1 MRPSKSSPGCSSSL
15 FSLSSFAQST
25 VRLTTRS
32 RGCHL
37 AGAAVENEVEKLRQ
51 SLADTLSRHP
61 PANRGKCR
69 GDSLRGDSWI
79 AHIAVVSPGV
89 AISVNENCDPT
100 VRGDMVT
107 ALDLL
112 AEKTD
117 FPSHI
122 VWPLL
127 VGRSLAVP
135 IGGAHAGL
143 ALGAWQGVYVVDGRE
158 GGGDVD
164 LLLTLLPTLHQTQRT
179 IQAKTRGCED
189 IGDEL
194 DRFVS
199 SVTSPYLPS
208 GFAGKASRQRSGECG
223 FLGER
228 ESFLV
233 HVWTR
238 HTSCSLSVLD
248 KARLREM
255 EPLMSRIVPEAW
267 NDRHFQHTY
276 EGPDDMPAH
285 AKTTLFTAEVFL
297 PVGAPEA
304 GEGTRGR
311 TGSVAGE
318 TESASPCST
327 VDTLKDAVRRPT
339 DGTNKRHCQQKCGQ
353 RVDFGPSQTATLNE
367 HRDGG
372 GWGGGHAR
380 KLVFSAIGVPGES
393 GDVASAANEEVMTVR
408 HVVLVTTGSRP
419 GSTAPMKALLERA
432 LRKMLVKV
440 RIGGL
445 HCYVR
450 ALGAG
455 IAVSCRTDEAFG
467 GEIVSSRGTQKEVEA
482 DRIASGCEDVGGEV
496 VRQVLAGVVPD
507 SWGAPSDTA
516 PAVDGGVSIVASC
529 RGALLGNGLLIPIRA
544 GKLVCPPEHDIFLWT
559 AGLVGIECSSGYVA
573 CEENTDGQEGNKAPS
588 TEGCSPL
595 GSQKQRVEVTCTLLG
610 SMSTHDHI

>member
-1 MRPSKSSPGCSSSL
+1 MRASKSSPGCSSSV

-25 VRLTTRS
+25 VRLTTQS

-37 AGAAVENEVEKLRQ
+37 AGGAVENEVEKLRQ
-51 SLADTLSRHP
+51 SLADTLARHVP
-61 PANRGKCR
+61 ENRGKRR
-69 GDSLRGDSWI
+69 GDGLRGDSWI

-107 ALDLL
+107 ALNLL
-112 AEKTD
+112 SEKTD
-117 FPSHI
+117 FPSHV

-164 LLLTLLPTLHQTQRT
+164 LVLTLLPTLHQTQRT

-189 IGDEL
+189 IGDDL
-194 DRFVS
+194 DRFLS
-199 SVTSPYLPS
+199 SVTSPYFPS
-208 GFAGKASRQRSGECG
+208 GFAGEASRQRSGEYG
-223 FLGER
+223 FAEER

-238 HTSCSLSVLD
+238 HTSCSLSVLG
-248 KARLREM
+248 KARLIEM

-304 GEGTRGR
+304 EEGTRGG
-311 TGSVAGE
+311 TGSVAGG

-327 VDTLKDAVRRPT
+327 VDPLTDAVRRPT
-339 DGTNKRHCQQKCGQ
+339 DGKNKRHFQQKCGQ
-353 RVDFGPSQTATLNE
+353 RVDFGPCQTATLNE

-393 GDVASAANEEVMTVR
+393 GNVASCTNEKVMMVR
-408 HVVLVTTGSRP
+408 HVVPVTTGTRP

-432 LRKMLVKV
+432 LQKMLAKV

-455 IAVSCRTDEAFG
+455 IAVSCRTEEACG
-467 GEIVSSRGTQKEVEA
+467 GEIVSCRGTQKEMEV
-482 DRIASGCEDVGGEV
+482 DGIDSGCEDGGEV
-496 VRQVLAGVVPD
+496 VRQVLAGVIPD
-507 SWGAPSDTA
+507 SWGAASKTA

-559 AGLVGIECSSGYVA
+559 GGLVGIECSSENVA
-573 CEENTDGQEGNKAPS
+573 CEENTDGPEENKVPS
-588 TEGCSPL
+588 TEGCSRV
-595 GSQKQRVEVTCTLLG
+595 GSQKQRVDVTCTLLG
-610 SMSTHDHI
+610 SMSTHDHT